1 MHYNFKFLAGIYIHI
16 PFCSQAC
23 IYCNFHF
30 STNLKTK
37 TALLSAI
44 KDEISDKTDYLGG
57 EAVETIYFG
66 GGTPSLLNAKEIEGI
81 LNALHKTFNI
91 SSSPEITLEANP
103 DDLDNEKIKE
113 LKSAGI
119 NRLSIGIQ
127 SFNNTDL
134 AFLNR
139 AHNAAQAISC
149 LENAKANGINLLSI
163 DLIYGIPGQDE
174 DIWAANLD
182 AVTKYNI
189 PHFSAYALTVE
200 PKTQLAHLISQKKIA
215 AVDEEQS
222 IRNFNTL
229 MQWVQNNNY
238 LQYEISN
245 FCTGNNYS
253 KHNTAY
259 WQGKK
264 YAGFGP
270 SAHSFNGDTRQW
282 NIANNALYIKNIKE
296 GNYFELEPLST
307 AQKYNEYI
315 MTALRTA
322 WGIDPVYINSNFGD
336 TFSSYFEEGI
346 RQFLKSG
353 HVDKKDGAYI
363 LTNSG
368 KLLADGI
375 ISDLFVV

>member
-1 MHYNFKFLAGIYIHI
+1 LHYNFKFLAGIYIHI